1 MGYKLDT
8 ARDGFVKSYC
18 NTVPTPEG
26 GTHESGLGGYL
37 KKYQKLRINSKKSKD
52 ITREDLTL
60 GSCALVSCFIQE
72 PEFVGQ
78 TKDRLATVE
87 AQKLV
92 ESSVR
97 DHFDNC

>member
-1 MGYKLDT
+1 MVQAILKSI
-8 ARDGFVKSYC
+8 KSYG
-18 NTVPTPEG
+18 E
-26 GTHESGLGGYL
+26 
-37 KKYQKLRINSKKSKD
+37 RINSKKSKD

-78 TKDRLATVE
+78 TKARLATVE

-92 ESSVR
+92 ES
-97 DHFDNC
+97 